1 MEQKDFIVDR
11 YSHYFSVLPITAM
24 ARKAVVDFMTTL
36 IEHQLTKKRG
46 KWSMEPSCVYAA
58 KDYARGR
65 YHLHINCYD
74 EFMLF
79 LENYRITES
88 DLTIT
93 QHGLYEPVKVDI
105 TVTKEGFVPYETQ
118 LPIIDHC
125 LTVGPQAAVT
135 SQPGSGKAQTLS
147 SRIRV
152 PGGWSTMGQM
162 QVGMQVVTRDG
173 SATEVVG
180 VFPQGVTRVYRVTF
194 ADGRYTDV
202 NPEHLWQVRLRSNEG
217 EQVLDTEELKRRLY
231 AGNDRARRITV
242 PLIEPEEGIELS
254 YPVHPYLL
262 GVILGDGRVD
272 QYSVQISKPDTELR
286 ELIEPHLP
294 EGTLIS
300 ELVSS
305 EGMTFSIVNEKRKA
319 GRNPI
324 NAAMRELGLAEVRS
338 MDKFIPADYLEGSRE
353 QRLALLQG
361 LMDTDGTVSKT
372 NVSFSSSSRTLTEA
386 VQYLVRS
393 LGGIARLSTRTPTYT
408 YKGEKF
414 AGLTDYRLSIRHPRP
429 WELFRLTRKRE
440 LARPTQ
446 YSDTLRLRI
455 DSIVELEPE
464 PTQCIMVA
472 HESHLYVTDD
482 FIVTHNTAMLQFV
495 AARMGVRMAVRS
507 LGGYAGRW
515 AEAWKDYHGWEEK
528 KDFLLC
534 CGAKALRKLIKE
546 MREGKWTELKAIYI
560 SNGAVRD
567 LIKDKDTS
575 KHDLE
580 CGGMFDVGKLYEE
593 LGVGLLGVDEA
604 HKEMHSNFIA
614 DLYTNVPV
622 RICLTATLIPRDN
635 FTAKIYEM
643 YLPERLRKDMG
654 ALRVYVD
661 VIEVMYNLKHP
672 RKFDRVIKQTVYSH
686 NEFERHLMK
695 DKETL
700 ERYME
705 AFYNYVIRTW
715 LSERVYE
722 TKAVFFC
729 GLVDMGAALCAYFK
743 RRLPDIRVAQFNA
756 GDDYDVLDINDLIF
770 TTALKAGT
778 AVDIQ
783 DLSRIYNA
791 ISIDAP
797 NTLVQI
803 VGRLRYREHLVKEGF
818 HFHQFVCIDIPK
830 QMAYQKNRRQLL
842 RPRVKSIREIPLGAL
857 I

>member
-74 EFMLF
+74 EFILF
-79 LENYRITES
+79 LENYRITEA
-88 DLTIT
+88 DLTVT

-135 SQPGSGKAQTLS
+135 SQPGSGK
-147 SRIRV
+147 
-152 PGGWSTMGQM
+152 
-162 QVGMQVVTRDG
+162 
-173 SATEVVG
+173 
-180 VFPQGVTRVYRVTF
+180 
-194 ADGRYTDV
+194 
-202 NPEHLWQVRLRSNEG
+202 
-217 EQVLDTEELKRRLY
+217 
-231 AGNDRARRITV
+231 
-242 PLIEPEEGIELS
+242 
-254 YPVHPYLL
+254 
-262 GVILGDGRVD
+262 
-272 QYSVQISKPDTELR
+272 
-286 ELIEPHLP
+286 
-294 EGTLIS
+294 
-300 ELVSS
+300 
-305 EGMTFSIVNEKRKA
+305 
-319 GRNPI
+319 
-324 NAAMRELGLAEVRS
+324 
-338 MDKFIPADYLEGSRE
+338 
-353 QRLALLQG
+353 
-361 LMDTDGTVSKT
+361 
-372 NVSFSSSSRTLTEA
+372 
-386 VQYLVRS
+386 
-393 LGGIARLSTRTPTYT
+393 
-408 YKGEKF
+408 
-414 AGLTDYRLSIRHPRP
+414 
-429 WELFRLTRKRE
+429 
-440 LARPTQ
+440 
-446 YSDTLRLRI
+446 
-455 DSIVELEPE
+455 
-464 PTQCIMVA
+464 
-472 HESHLYVTDD
+472 
-482 FIVTHNTAMLQFV
+482 TAMLQFV
-495 AARMGVRMAVRS
+495 AAQMGVRMAVRS

-567 LIKDKDTS
+567 LIKDKDTP

-686 NEFERHLMK
+686 NEFERYLMK

-700 ERYME
+700 ERYMD

-842 RPRVKSIREIPLGAL
+842 RPRVKSIREVPLGAL